1 MDSAVC
7 FPIKERGLYGTRAVK
22 GKWRRPVPQP
32 IREGEE
38 WRFVCARSSSLLYF
52 APITRR
58 SLAEHA
64 AIHPLGA
71 GIYPKATVLNRFIA
85 KLIDLFLAAAAA
97 EVIASVGFLAGVAY
111 LFVADGFAGGR
122 SIGKR
127 LIGLQTVLPDI
138 REPAG
143 FRESI
148 IRNIPFA
155 AAQLLF
161 SVPYVG
167 WLASAAIVGFEAML
181 IIGNEQGRRL
191 GDELAG
197 TQVLDA
203 GRLALPD

>member
-1 MDSAVC
+1 M
-7 FPIKERGLYGTRAVK
+7 
-22 GKWRRPVPQP
+22 
-32 IREGEE
+32 
-38 WRFVCARSSSLLYF
+38 
-52 APITRR
+52 
-58 SLAEHA
+58 AEQVGV
-64 AIHPLGA
+64 HPLGV
-71 GIYPKATVLNRFIA
+71 GIYPKAQVLNRFIA
-85 KLIDLFLAAAAA
+85 KLIDVFLAAAAA
-97 EVIASVGFLAGVAY
+97 EVVVPVGFLAGLAY
-111 LFVADGFAGGR
+111 LLVADGFAGGR

-127 LIGLQTVLPDI
+127 LIGLQTILPDT

-155 AAQLLF
+155 VAQLVF
-161 SVPYVG
+161 AVPYVG
-167 WLASAAIVGFEAML
+167 WLVSAAVVVFEAIL